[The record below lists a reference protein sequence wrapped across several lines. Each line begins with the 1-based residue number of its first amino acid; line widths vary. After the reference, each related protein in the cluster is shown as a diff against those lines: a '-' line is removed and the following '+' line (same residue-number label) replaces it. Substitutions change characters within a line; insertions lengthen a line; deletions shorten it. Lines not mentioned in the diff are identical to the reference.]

1 MPLKKKGFTILEL
14 LICMLIFSL
23 ILIGIAS
30 AVSKVG
36 KVTSYSYTDI
46 STRDSQNKLF
56 NDFNIAVHS
65 LLSNK
70 DDDYKKVTNAGVI
83 VDDITSKEEI
93 VIDGI
98 LYQKVNANTITL
110 YTKGDTQKYIL
121 SFARDAIQDR
131 APTQISGTLHV
142 ETFKFDYDFSGE
154 ITGEKIKKESITP
167 CIMFSSAG
175 EINCESNIEI
185 LMTEDNMLSRITIN
199 YVLPKIDY
207 QIKQAQI
214 TQTCQQ
220 EVKVECH

>member
-70 DDDYKKVTNAGVI
+70 DDD
-83 VDDITSKEEI
+83 
-93 VIDGI
+93 
-98 LYQKVNANTITL
+98 
-110 YTKGDTQKYIL
+110 
-121 SFARDAIQDR
+121 
-131 APTQISGTLHV
+131 
-142 ETFKFDYDFSGE
+142 
-154 ITGEKIKKESITP
+154 
-167 CIMFSSAG
+167 
-175 EINCESNIEI
+175 
-185 LMTEDNMLSRITIN
+185 
-199 YVLPKIDY
+199 
-207 QIKQAQI
+207 
-214 TQTCQQ
+214 
-220 EVKVECH
+220 